1 MTMYVPSF
9 RSISKISKWVVNW
22 SVAAIIIALIYSI
35 LQSYEIIQYLSDNLI
50 SLTILAVDSIVGTIY
65 GIVGII
71 VLILTLYWFYR
82 ATKNAHQFGGKE
94 ITSPVMAVIWW
105 FIPILEIW
113 KPYQVAQQ
121 IWKASNPQIIFSNGT
136 EWKNLP
142 SSKNIKLWWFLGL
155 LSIFVVFVG
164 LIIGI
169 QDVGLQYY
177 LDPQQMEQVSRVS
190 NKITFYTN
198 VAGILSNMILIIS
211 RIFFIRMIKDISVW
225 QEIKSGKS
233 I

>member
-1 MTMYVPSF
+1 MYVPSF

-22 SVAAIIIALIYSI
+22 CVAAIIIALIYSI
-35 LQSYEIIQYLSDNLI
+35 FQSYEIIQYLSDNLI
-50 SLTILAVDSIVGTIY
+50 SLSILAVDSIIGTIY

-71 VLILTLYWFYR
+71 LLILTLYWFYR
-82 ATKNAHQFGGKE
+82 STINAHQFGARE

-121 IWKASNPQIIFSNGT
+121 ILKASNPQIIFSNGT
-136 EWKNLP
+136 EWKNSP

-164 LIIGI
+164 LTIGI
-169 QDVGLQYY
+169 QDVGVQYY
-177 LDPQQMEQVSRVS
+177 LDPQQMEQVSPVS

-198 VAGILSNMILIIS
+198 LAGILSNMILIIS

-225 QEIKSGKS
+225 QEIKSGRS

>member
-71 VLILTLYWFYR
+71 VLIFTLYWFYR

>member
-71 VLILTLYWFYR
+71 VLIFTLYWFYR

-155 LSIFVVFVG
+155 LSIFVVFLG

>member
-22 SVAAIIIALIYSI
+22 CVAAIIIALIYSI
-35 LQSYEIIQYLSDNLI
+35 FQSYEIIQYLSDNLV
-50 SLTILAVDSIVGTIY
+50 SLSILAVDSIIGTIY

-71 VLILTLYWFYR
+71 LLILTLYWFYR
-82 ATKNAHQFGGKE
+82 ATKNAHQFGAKE

-121 IWKASNPQIIFSNGT
+121 IWRASNPQIIFSNGT

-177 LDPQQMEQVSRVS
+177 LDPQQMEQVSPVS

-211 RIFFIRMIKDISVW
+211 RIFFIRMIKDIFLW
-225 QEIKSGKS
+225 QEIKSGRS

>member
-1 MTMYVPSF
+1 MYVPSF